1 MLFEGYIRGM
11 KQLVFLGLI
20 IFLFSCQ
27 QPEQVR
33 NANVTISESDG
44 KEYVAPAPDTT
55 SVRTDKPLAEEE
67 DDLLLKYANEVIA
80 GKRNPAAGDLTNKC
94 LQEMNSEDPEK
105 RGFFFKVYRRML
117 NTLDEGLSEVPAHP
131 VTGYFKKYP
140 REALSYYR
148 SFNKKEKEQFISH
161 LAYDFWVNGNSE
173 NTIPAW
179 INEVIIE
186 NPDMKPFEAE
196 LIEIGHKMVATY
208 KD

>member
-1 MLFEGYIRGM
+1 LHLEQYIRNM
-11 KQLVFLGLI
+11 KQFLLLGLI
-20 IFLFSCQ
+20 TLSFACQ

-33 NANVTISESDG
+33 NANITLTESDG
-44 KEYVAPAPDTT
+44 KEYVLQKIDTT

-80 GKRNPAAGDLTNKC
+80 GKRTPSADPLSTKC

-105 RGFFFKVYRRML
+105 RAFFFKVYRKML
-117 NTLDEGLSEVPAHP
+117 LALDEGLSEVPAHY
-131 VTGYFKKYP
+131 VTSYFKKYP

-148 SFNKKEKEQFISH
+148 NFNKKEKEQFISH
-161 LAYDFWVNGNSE
+161 LAYDFWVSGNSE

-179 INEVIIE
+179 INIE
-186 NPDMKPFEAE
+186 NPDIKPFEPE
-196 LIEIGHKMVATY
+196 LIDLSHKMVATY